1 MRTLILNQSNLVQD
15 GYNNKFVYRFPNSVF
30 FKDDYIAVN
39 SITMYYS
46 WFNITAEYGNNVF
59 QYIWDGV
66 TYTINIPDGLYEVS
80 QLNQLLQFTFIQNG
94 HYLTLSGQ
102 NVYFIELVA
111 NPTRYA
117 IQINTYLLPVVGQ
130 FTLAAGVYTGNV
142 GTQYVGMTT
151 SNALFF
157 PATNQNPQ
165 LVLPANFNQLLGYVA
180 GFTTN
185 LNNNNAYVPPVND
198 PYVSKNNVGTLS
210 YISTLAPNLQ
220 PNNSLILSMSN
231 IDNAYAVPS
240 SLLYSI
246 TANVGF
252 GEIINERAPNFV
264 FNKLIDGTYNQLRL
278 EILGTN
284 LSQIRIADPAIT
296 ITLVIKNKNEVI

>member
-59 QYIWDGV
+59 QYIWNGV

-142 GTQYVGMTT
+142 GTQYAGMTT

-157 PATNQNPQ
+157 QQ
-165 LVLPANFNQLLGYVA
+165 LIKTLNWYYQQISINYWDMLLD
-180 GFTTN
+180 
-185 LNNNNAYVPPVND
+185 LQQ
-198 PYVSKNNVGTLS
+198 
-210 YISTLAPNLQ
+210 IST
-220 PNNSLILSMSN
+220 
-231 IDNAYAVPS
+231 
-240 SLLYSI
+240 
-246 TANVGF
+246 
-252 GEIINERAPNFV
+252 IIMLMFH
-264 FNKLIDGTYNQLRL
+264 QLM
-278 EILGTN
+278 
-284 LSQIRIADPAIT
+284 
-296 ITLVIKNKNEVI
+296 TLMCLKIM